1 MIRCLVIDDEP
12 LARQLLAGYIDQVD
26 ALTLVATCES
36 AMEAFGILHQQEIH
50 LLFLDIRMPGITGLN
65 FVKSLKNPPAVIFT
79 TAYHEH
85 AVEAFELEAVDYLL
99 KPITLER
106 FMKAVQKLMPRKDV
120 VSLAQEPAVP
130 YIFIKVDRKLIKLN
144 YDDILYIEA
153 LGDYV
158 KFITSEN
165 TFVSYMK
172 VSALE
177 LLLPANNFLRIH
189 RSYIVSQQKI
199 SYLEGNFLKI
209 NEIELPIG
217 QTYKDQL
224 YEKLNGGH

>member
-26 ALTLVATCES
+26 ALTLVASCES
-36 AMEAFGILHQQEIH
+36 AMEAFGILHQQEVD

-106 FMKAVQKLMPRKDV
+106 FIKAVQKLMPKKDV
-120 VSLAQEPAVP
+120 VSLAKEPPLP

-158 KFITSEN
+158 KFITSDN

-177 LLLPANNFLRIH
+177 KLLPAHKFLRIH

-199 SYLEGNFLKI
+199 SYLEGNFLRI

-217 QTYKDQL
+217 QTFKDEL
-224 YEKLNGGH
+224 YEKLNRGH

>member
-12 LARQLLAGYIDQVD
+12 LARQLLTGYISQVD
-26 ALTLVATCES
+26 ALTLVASCES
-36 AMEAFGILHQQEIH
+36 AMEAFGILHQQEVD

-65 FVKSLKNPPAVIFT
+65 FIKSLKNPPAVIFT

-106 FMKAVQKLMPRKDV
+106 FIKAVQKLMPKKEV
-120 VSLAQEPAVP
+120 ASLAKEPPVP

-165 TFVSYMK
+165 TFVSYIK
-172 VSALE
+172 VSVLE
-177 LLLPANNFLRIH
+177 KLLPAHKFLRIH

-217 QTYKDQL
+217 QTFKDEL
-224 YEKLNGGH
+224 YEKLNRGH

>member
-12 LARQLLAGYIDQVD
+12 LARQLLAGYVEQL
-26 ALTLVATCES
+26 ATLQLVALCES
-36 AMEAFGILHQQEIH
+36 AMEAFAILHQQEID

-85 AVEAFELEAVDYLL
+85 AVEAFELEAIDYLL

-106 FMKAVQKLMPRKDV
+106 FVKAVQKVIPKKDLLPIAKETSV
-120 VSLAQEPAVP
+120 T
-130 YIFIKVDRKLIKLN
+130 YIFIKVDRKLIKVN
-144 YDDILYIEA
+144 YSEILYIEA

-158 KFITSEN
+158 KFITVSA
-165 TFVSYMK
+165 TLISYMK

-177 LLLPANNFLRIH
+177 QMLPEDHFLRVH
-189 RSYIVSQQKI
+189 RSYIVSLQKI

-217 QTYKDQL
+217 QTYKEHV
-224 YEKLNGGH
+224 YEKLSRGN

>member
-26 ALTLVATCES
+26 ALTLVASCES
-36 AMEAFGILHQQEIH
+36 AMEAFGILHQQEVD

-106 FMKAVQKLMPRKDV
+106 FIKAVQKLMPKKDV
-120 VSLAQEPAVP
+120 VSIAKEPPVP

-158 KFITSEN
+158 KFITSDN

-177 LLLPANNFLRIH
+177 KLLPAHQFLRIH

-199 SYLEGNFLKI
+199 SYLEGNFLRI

-217 QTYKDQL
+217 QTFKDEL
-224 YEKLNGGH
+224 YEKLNRGH

>member
-1 MIRCLVIDDEP
+1 
-12 LARQLLAGYIDQVD
+12 
-26 ALTLVATCES
+26 
-36 AMEAFGILHQQEIH
+36 MEAFGILHQQEVD

-106 FMKAVQKLMPRKDV
+106 FIKAVQKLMPKKDV
-120 VSLAQEPAVP
+120 VSIVKEPSVP

-158 KFITSEN
+158 KFITSAN

-177 LLLPANNFLRIH
+177 KLLPENQFLRIH

-199 SYLEGNFLKI
+199 SYLEGNFLRI

-217 QTYKDQL
+217 QTFKDEL
-224 YEKLNGGH
+224 YEKLNRGH

>member
-12 LARQLLAGYIDQVD
+12 LARQLLTGYIDQVD
-26 ALTLVATCES
+26 ALTLVASCES
-36 AMEAFGILHQQEIH
+36 AMEAFGILHQQEVD

-106 FMKAVQKLMPRKDV
+106 FIKAVQKLMPKKDV
-120 VSLAQEPAVP
+120 LSIAKEPSVP

-177 LLLPANNFLRIH
+177 KLLPAHQFLRIH

-199 SYLEGNFLKI
+199 SYLEGNFLRI

-217 QTYKDQL
+217 QTFKDEL
-224 YEKLNGGH
+224 YEKLNRGH

>member
-1 MIRCLVIDDEP
+1 MINCLVIDDEP
-12 LARQLLAGYIDQVD
+12 LARQLLTGYVSQIDSLSLFG
-26 ALTLVATCES
+26 ACES
-36 AMEAFGILHQQEIH
+36 AIEAFGILHQQKID

-85 AVEAFELEAVDYLL
+85 AVEAFELEAIDYLL

-106 FMKAVQKLMPRKDV
+106 FMKAVQKVLPKKATENISV
-120 VSLAQEPAVP
+120 PEVP
-130 YIFIKVDRKLIKLN
+130 YLFIKVNRKLIKLN

-158 KFITSEN
+158 KFITPSN
-165 TFVSYMK
+165 TLISYMK

-177 LLLPANNFLRIH
+177 KVLPEKTFLRIH
-189 RSYIVSQQKI
+189 RSFIVSKDRI

-209 NEIELPIG
+209 GQIELPIG
-217 QTYKDQL
+217 QTYKEQL
-224 YEKLNGGH
+224 YEKLNQGK